1 MNSFSL
7 KLRERCWRLTDFGKP
22 APQPYGLSP
31 ISFAPL
37 AVLEVNH
44 RQMAGSRSGQCS
56 VSSFHPQLC
65 WNVPLPAVPAPDAL
79 RCLSAEVP
87 RFTWCPGDH
96 THRDLEVPA
105 RTQLSFHVSSPCGI
119 LFSSLQALGSCRD
132 TFLQA
137 LSWLWRRLGSLI
149 QPHMPCAFNTV
160 YELLSADKD

>member
-1 MNSFSL
+1 MRGAGIWQILENQPHILMDYLPSPL
-7 KLRERCWRLTDFGKP
+7 LLWLYWKWITGKWLGLRVAS
-22 APQPYGLSP
+22 APCLHSIPS
-31 ISFAPL
+31 
-37 AVLEVNH
+37 
-44 RQMAGSRSGQCS
+44 S
-56 VSSFHPQLC
+56 VG
-65 WNVPLPAVPAPDAL
+65 NVPLPAVPAPDAL

-119 LFSSLQALGSCRD
+119 LSSSLQALGSCRD

-137 LSWLWRRLGSLI
+137 LSWLWRCLGSLI